1 MIFPEFL
8 FQLLIF
14 KMIKTVL
21 VLKLNFLFSVLKM
34 TTFCKTGP
42 GSSATGVK
50 VECIQVSVSTYSMT
64 ESIDIL
70 QISSLIFS
78 VYSPLLHLAFH
89 RDEMRCNVLPPGL
102 LPSHGL
108 SLL

>member
-8 FQLLIF
+8 FQLS
-14 KMIKTVL
+14 KTVKKTVL

-34 TTFCKTGP
+34 RTFCKTGP

-64 ESIDIL
+64 ESTDIL
-70 QISSLIFS
+70 QISSLIFQS
-78 VYSPLLHLAFH
+78 TLLSSALHFIG
-89 RDEMRCNVLPPGL
+89 MK
-102 LPSHGL
+102 
-108 SLL
+108 